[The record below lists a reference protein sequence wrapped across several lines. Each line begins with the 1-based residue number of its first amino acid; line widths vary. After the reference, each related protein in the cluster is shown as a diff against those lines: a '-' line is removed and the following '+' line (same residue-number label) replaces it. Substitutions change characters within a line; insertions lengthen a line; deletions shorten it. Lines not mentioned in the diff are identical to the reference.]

1 MDAYPDLLRII
12 NGIQNNGGMPP
23 IHERH
28 VAIYELLKDDDKE
41 LPFARSSVSG
51 ESCAE
56 NDMANTYFK
65 RASDPNFKRLCQEF
79 KVTGDPTSLAKI
91 L

>member
-1 MDAYPDLLRII
+1 MDGLDAFPELMRII

-28 VAIYELLKDDDKE
+28 VAIYQLMKSNDKE
-41 LPFARSSVSG
+41 LPFAMSSVSG

-56 NDMANTYFK
+56 NNMANTYFN
-65 RASDPNFKRLCQEF
+65 RDSDPNFKRLCQEF
-79 KVTGDPTSLAKI
+79 KVS
-91 L
+91 